1 MVLTNYTAFKES
13 LKVCAAGTRESGKVK
28 QWHRRYWV
36 VGMEKG
42 SFFLTVK
49 KESEIPC
56 YDLNNDHNVPA
67 IFYTVIA

>member
-1 MVLTNYTAFKES
+1 MFLTNYTAFKES

-28 QWHRRYWV
+28 QWQRGSQVAPQVLGRR
-36 VGMEKG
+36 EKG

-56 YDLNNDHNVPA
+56 
-67 IFYTVIA
+67 